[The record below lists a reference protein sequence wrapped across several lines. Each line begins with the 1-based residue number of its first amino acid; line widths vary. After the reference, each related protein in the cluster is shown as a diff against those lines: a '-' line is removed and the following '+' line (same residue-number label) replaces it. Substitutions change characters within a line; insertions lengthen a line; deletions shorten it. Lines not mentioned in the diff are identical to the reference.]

1 MSLPILAAIGRDN
14 GPIGSG
20 AGCLARR
27 SRHARF
33 VVALMLQDRRR
44 VRQQQ
49 VTNVTNFGDEFPWA
63 AGCGKRD
70 GDRSGYVRR
79 YLGNAGT

>member
-1 MSLPILAAIGRDN
+1 
-14 GPIGSG
+14 
-20 AGCLARR
+20 
-27 SRHARF
+27 
-33 VVALMLQDRRR
+33 MLQDRRR